1 MEVVEVPAYFDPT
14 AAEMDIMQYFATDDF
29 DASPGAVIVESSHSS
44 PNSGLFNSDEHDS
57 DSESALQNFNTYMTE
72 QLPEQGTILATQTL
86 HGIQSGP
93 FYIQAT
99 SPQSVCSSPESE
111 PAEKKKRGR
120 KRRRTDEGSVE
131 CTGDEEEDVAF
142 VTLSREELLEI
153 SSRELEERTKKLMA
167 IRPLTA
173 AEQREIKKQRRL
185 IKNRE
190 YAQAS
195 RAKKKG
201 NMSEINYRMQS
212 LEDENEELKRQVALL
227 QAKCNDL
234 STENNNL
241 KAKFNTQ
248 SASSTVI
255 SNEEQIDIFAPS
267 SDDTSSSFVNTL
279 FSNITGFIN
288 LEPKKSFSDATNNTA
303 TALKAG
309 VCLFMIFLSFGIF
322 FQVGTGMFGKMAF
335 SPSDNFVDDFRFRT
349 FGSRTLKGSDDVPAV
364 EGIAVEGIDNALHP
378 KSMPHVDHGPLTMD
392 DVLMD
397 EAVSFTSSVQVNNTN
412 AQLPRQ
418 SNF

>member
-1 MEVVEVPAYFDPT
+1 MEVEVQANYFDPS
-14 AAEMDIMQYFATDDF
+14 AGEMDILQYFATDDF

-44 PNSGLFNSDEHDS
+44 PNSGVFNSDEHDS
-57 DSESALQNFNTYMTE
+57 DSESGLQNFNTYMTE

-86 HGIQSGP
+86 QGIQSGP
-93 FYIQAT
+93 FYTVQA
-99 SPQSVCSSPESE
+99 SPQSVDSSPEVDQS
-111 PAEKKKRGR
+111 EKKKRGR
-120 KRRRTDEGSVE
+120 KRRRTDEGSVDVS
-131 CTGDEEEDVAF
+131 GDEEDVSF

-153 SSRELEERTKKLMA
+153 SSRELEDRTKKLTA

-173 AEQREIKKQRRL
+173 AEQREIKRQRRL

-201 NMSEINYRMQS
+201 NMSEINHRMQS

-227 QAKCNDL
+227 QARCNDL
-234 STENNNL
+234 SNENNDL
-241 KAKFNTQ
+241 KAKLVVPVAPTLLP
-248 SASSTVI
+248 
-255 SNEEQIDIFAPS
+255 SNEEQIDIFERS
-267 SDDTSSSFVNTL
+267 SEDDSSSSFVNTL
-279 FSNITGFIN
+279 FSGITGFIN
-288 LEPKKSFSDATNNTA
+288 LEPKKSFSAATNNA
-303 TALKAG
+303 STALKAG

-322 FQVGTGMFGKMAF
+322 FQVGNGMFGKLPFATT
-335 SPSDNFVDDFRFRT
+335 DNFGDEFRFRT
-349 FGSRTLKGSDDVPAV
+349 FGSRTLKESSDVPAADLELV
-364 EGIAVEGIDNALHP
+364 NTSVL
-378 KSMPHVDHGPLTMD
+378 KSMHVDHGPLTMD

-397 EAVSFTSSVQVNNTN
+397 EAVSFASSAQINNTN

>member
-1 MEVVEVPAYFDPT
+1 MEVEVQANYFDPS
-14 AAEMDIMQYFATDDF
+14 AGEMDILQYFATDDF

-44 PNSGLFNSDEHDS
+44 PNSGVFNSDEHDS
-57 DSESALQNFNTYMTE
+57 DSESGLQNFNTYMAE

-86 HGIQSGP
+86 QGIQSGP
-93 FYIQAT
+93 FYDMHTA
-99 SPQSVCSSPESE
+99 SPQSVSSSPEME

-120 KRRRTDEGSVE
+120 KRRRTDEGSVDVS
-131 CTGDEEEDVAF
+131 GDEEDVAF
-142 VTLSREELLEI
+142 VALSREELLEI

-167 IRPLTA
+167 IRPLTS
-173 AEQREIKKQRRL
+173 AEQREIKRQRRL

-227 QAKCNDL
+227 QARCNDL
-234 STENNNL
+234 STENNDL
-241 KAKFNTQ
+241 KVKLTSQ
-248 SASSTVI
+248 SVPSTVATT
-255 SNEEQIDIFAPS
+255 EEQIDIFAPS
-267 SDDTSSSFVNTL
+267 EESSSSSFVNTL

-288 LEPKKSFSDATNNTA
+288 LEPKKSFSTATNNTA

-322 FQVGTGMFGKMAF
+322 FQVGTGMFGKMPF
-335 SPSDNFVDDFRFRT
+335 STSENFADEFRFRT
-349 FGSRTLKGSDDVPAV
+349 FGSRTLKESSDAPAV
-364 EGIAVEGIDNALHP
+364 DIDFGNGLHL
-378 KSMPHVDHGPLTMD
+378 KDVSTQVDHGPLTMD

>member
-1 MEVVEVPAYFDPT
+1 MEVEVQANYFDP
-14 AAEMDIMQYFATDDF
+14 AAGEMDILQYFATDDF

-44 PNSGLFNSDEHDS
+44 PNSGVFNSDEHDS
-57 DSESALQNFNTYMTE
+57 DSESGLQNFNTYMTE
-72 QLPEQGTILATQTL
+72 QLPEQGTILATQTV

-93 FYIQAT
+93 FYIQA
-99 SPQSVCSSPESE
+99 SSPESVSSSPEIE
-111 PAEKKKRGR
+111 PSEKKKRGR

-131 CTGDEEEDVAF
+131 VTGDEEDVAF
-142 VTLSREELLEI
+142 VALSREELLEI

-173 AEQREIKKQRRL
+173 AEQREIKRQRRL

-201 NMSEINYRMQS
+201 NMSEINYRLQS

-234 STENNNL
+234 SNENNDL
-241 KAKFNTQ
+241 KTKLSTQ
-248 SASSTVI
+248 STSTTAVV

-267 SDDTSSSFVNTL
+267 ADDSSSSSFVNTL
-279 FSNITGFIN
+279 FSSITGFIN
-288 LEPKKSFSDATNNTA
+288 LEPKKSFSDATNNTT

-309 VCLFMIFLSFGIF
+309 VCLFMIFLSFGIL
-322 FQVGTGMFGKMAF
+322 FQTGMFGKMAF
-335 SPSDNFVDDFRFRT
+335 APSENFVDDFRFGT
-349 FGSRTLKGSDDVPAV
+349 FGSRTLKGADDVPVV
-364 EGIAVEGIDNALHP
+364 EGINFENALHP
-378 KSMPHVDHGPLTMD
+378 KGLSHVDHGPLTME

-397 EAVSFTSSVQVNNTN
+397 EAVSITSSVQVNNTN
-412 AQLPRQ
+412 TQLRQ

>member
-1 MEVVEVPAYFDPT
+1 MEVEVQANYFDPN
-14 AAEMDIMQYFATDDF
+14 AGEMDILQYFATDDF

-44 PNSGLFNSDEHDS
+44 PNSGVFNSDEHDS
-57 DSESALQNFNTYMTE
+57 DSESGLQNFNTFMTD

-86 HGIQSGP
+86 QGIQSGP
-93 FYIQAT
+93 FYNVQAA
-99 SPQSVCSSPESE
+99 SPQSVVSSPEVD
-111 PAEKKKRGR
+111 PTEKKKRGR
-120 KRRRTDEGSVE
+120 KRRRTDEGSVDVS
-131 CTGDEEEDVAF
+131 GDEEDVSF

-153 SSRELEERTKKLMA
+153 SSRELEDRTKKLIA

-173 AEQREIKKQRRL
+173 SEQREIKRQRRL

-201 NMSEINYRMQS
+201 NMSEINHRMQS
-212 LEDENEELKRQVALL
+212 LEDENEELKRQVAML
-227 QAKCNDL
+227 QARCNDL
-234 STENNNL
+234 SHENSDL
-241 KAKFNTQ
+241 KAKLAVPLAPT
-248 SASSTVI
+248 SLV
-255 SNEEQIDIFAPS
+255 SNEEQIDIFARS
-267 SDDTSSSFVNTL
+267 SDEDSSSSFVNTL

-288 LEPKKSFSDATNNTA
+288 LEPKKSFSAATNNTA

-322 FQVGTGMFGKMAF
+322 FQVGTGMFGKLPFAT
-335 SPSDNFVDDFRFRT
+335 SDNFGDEFRFRT
-349 FGSRTLKGSDDVPAV
+349 FGSRTLKESSDVPAADLELV
-364 EGIAVEGIDNALHP
+364 NTSIL
-378 KSMPHVDHGPLTMD
+378 KSTPMVDHGPLTMD

-397 EAVSFTSSVQVNNTN
+397 EAISFTSSAQVNNTN

>member
-1 MEVVEVPAYFDPT
+1 M
-14 AAEMDIMQYFATDDF
+14 
-29 DASPGAVIVESSHSS
+29 
-44 PNSGLFNSDEHDS
+44 
-57 DSESALQNFNTYMTE
+57 
-72 QLPEQGTILATQTL
+72 PEQGTILATQTL

-93 FYIQAT
+93 FYNVQAS
-99 SPQSVCSSPESE
+99 SPQSVSSSPEIE

-131 CTGDEEEDVAF
+131 VTGDEEDVAF
-142 VTLSREELLEI
+142 VALSREELLEI

-173 AEQREIKKQRRL
+173 AEQREIKRQRRL

-201 NMSEINYRMQS
+201 NMSEINYRLQS

-234 STENNNL
+234 SNENNDL
-241 KAKFNTQ
+241 KAKLNTQ
-248 SASSTVI
+248 SVPSSAVN
-255 SNEEQIDIFAPS
+255 NEEQIDIFAPS
-267 SDDTSSSFVNTL
+267 VEDSSSSSFVNTL

-288 LEPKKSFSDATNNTA
+288 LEPKKSFSEATNNTA

-335 SPSDNFVDDFRFRT
+335 APSDNFGDDFRFRT

-364 EGIAVEGIDNALHP
+364 EGIDLDNALHP